1 MVPNKTGQGM
11 GHIYHTTWAG
21 VFKGGLAKSNFF
33 IISNNQNAPW
43 RVFSNWV
50 KGF

>member
-21 VFKGGLAKSNFF
+21 VFKGGLAKNILLLAITKMHLREYSQ
-33 IISNNQNAPW
+33 I
-43 RVFSNWV
+43 
-50 KGF
+50 G